1 MQFPPVL
8 VPDVVHVREPLGEQP
23 SDGGVEALAEGGR
36 DGGEGVDEEL
46 RAGDGEAGE
55 DVEVVCFDEGVEGGG
70 EAVGA
75 GGLVGFV
82 GELEGGEEGV
92 EGVC

>member
-1 MQFPPVL
+1 MQFPPVR

-23 SDGGVEALAEGGR
+23 GDGGVEALAEGGC

-55 DVEVVCFDEGVEGGG
+55 DIEVVCFDKGVEGGG

-82 GELEGGEEGV
+82 GGLEGGEEGV
-92 EGVC
+92 EGVG